1 MRTILIDQDLLM
13 LEILEDM
20 LQEIEGVQVIGKFT
34 NPHQGLIEII
44 RVQPDIVFLDIEMSE
59 ISGLDLAKE
68 IKETFPD
75 MNIVFVS
82 TYKQYAVWASKLQIT
97 DYLVKPYRGEALN
110 ETIISLR
117 SRRGSMKTTLARQM
131 VCCFKKLQFKYYGR
145 NSEVIDVKWRTPSSR
160 ALFAFLIH
168 HHGHFIRKDAL
179 LEHFWAG
186 EEVKDGYS
194 KLYST
199 IYQIRK
205 TLKSVGFNITI
216 TNSKSSYRL
225 ELNDVLL
232 DIEEW
237 EQGIEEFPF
246 VNEDTISKHK
256 EICNLYNGDYLE
268 EENYLWAENK
278 KSRMRIQWSHYL
290 KKVAKYYLSTENYS
304 EAIILYLQ
312 IQEALPFKEE
322 SYFVLMQLYDSFGDR
337 YSVEAQYSLL
347 KDMLHKEYCSEP
359 NEMVQKWYQT
369 WKSRRSREEYKVE
382 ELVHSK

>member
-1 MRTILIDQDLLM
+1 MRAIIIDQDVLM
-13 LEILEDM
+13 LEILENM
-20 LQEIEGVQVIGKFT
+20 IQEIGGVQVIGKFAT
-34 NPHQGLIEII
+34 PHRGLIEITKI
-44 RVQPDIVFLDIEMSE
+44 QPDILFLDIEMSD
-59 ISGLDLAKE
+59 ISSLDIAKE
-68 IKETFPD
+68 TKETFPD
-75 MNIVFVS
+75 MDIVFLS
-82 TYKQYAVWASKLQIT
+82 TYKQYTVQAFKLQAT
-97 DYLVKPYRGEALN
+97 DYLVKPYHEEALS
-110 ETIISLR
+110 ETIIRLR

-145 NSEVIDVKWRTPSSR
+145 NSEVLDVKWRTPSSR

-168 HHGHFIRKDAL
+168 HHGQFIEKDVL
-179 LEHFWAG
+179 LEQFWPG
-186 EEVKDGYS
+186 EEIKEGYS

-205 TLKSVGFNITI
+205 TLKSIGFNITI
-216 TNSKSSYRL
+216 ISSKGSYRL

-232 DIEEW
+232 DIKEW

-256 EICNLYNGDYLE
+256 EICRLYKGDYLE
-268 EENYLWAENK
+268 EENYLWAESK

-312 IQEALPFKEE
+312 IQEILPFKEE

-337 YSVEAQYSLL
+337 YSVEEQYRLL
-347 KDMLHKEYCSEP
+347 RNMLYKEYCVEP
-359 NEMVQKWYQT
+359 NEMVQKWYRD
-369 WKSRRSREEYKVE
+369 WKSRRVREEYKVE
-382 ELVHSK
+382 ELVYSK